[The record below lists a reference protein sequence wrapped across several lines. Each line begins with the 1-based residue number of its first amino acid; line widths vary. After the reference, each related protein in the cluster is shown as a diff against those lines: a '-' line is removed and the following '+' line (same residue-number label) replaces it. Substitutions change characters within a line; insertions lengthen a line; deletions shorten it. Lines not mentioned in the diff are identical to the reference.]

1 MSKSEGILYSFRA
14 VLAGNILL
22 LFITWILL
30 TFGGSLTQNFS
41 SLYFRKLGANDGW
54 CEYGHKRRR
63 VGDCKA
69 GFCSLEKRGRVMG
82 SYLFFSY
89 LGGMFGAFL
98 GGHIYKAMNFMN
110 FLLASWIL
118 LSLGI
123 IVYTLFRKLDIGISP
138 LHA

>member
-1 MSKSEGILYSFRA
+1 
-14 VLAGNILL
+14 
-22 LFITWILL
+22 
-30 TFGGSLTQNFS
+30 
-41 SLYFRKLGANDGW
+41 
-54 CEYGHKRRR
+54 
-63 VGDCKA
+63 
-69 GFCSLEKRGRVMG
+69 MG

-98 GGHIYKAMNFMN
+98 GGHIYRAMNFMN